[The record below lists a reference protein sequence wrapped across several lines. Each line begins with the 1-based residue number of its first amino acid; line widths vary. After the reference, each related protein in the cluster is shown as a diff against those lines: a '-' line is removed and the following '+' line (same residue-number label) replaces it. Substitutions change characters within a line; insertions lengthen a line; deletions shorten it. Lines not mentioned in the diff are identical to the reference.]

1 MAQRSK
7 RRDSHRSQCRSARY
21 RHTVSDAA
29 LDRARSLISDARH
42 VVALTGA
49 GISTASGIPDFRG
62 PQGVWTKDP
71 HAEMLSTFTTWVTN
85 ESVRR
90 AAWRSRVERQVFDVE
105 PNEGHRALV
114 RLEQRGHLDLLVTQN
129 IDGLHQKAGT
139 SRDHIVEIHGSALE
153 VVCLECGA
161 RDPIDVALDRV
172 REGDDDPQCQRIVNS
187 VLCGGLLKSGT
198 ISFGQSLVAEDLA
211 RSENAARLC
220 DVFLAIGT
228 TLAVYPVAGLL
239 PTAKSHGAAII
250 IVNGNETA
258 MDDMAHVLV
267 RGDIPTVLPVLVD

>member
-7 RRDSHRSQCRSARY
+7 RRESHRSQCRSGHY
-21 RHTVSDAA
+21 RHIVSDVA
-29 LDRARSLISDARH
+29 LDRARALISDARH

-71 HAEMLSTFTTWVTN
+71 HAEMLSTFTTWVTD

-90 AAWRSRVERQVFDVE
+90 AAWRSRVERKIFDVE

-139 SRDHIVEIHGSALE
+139 ANDHIVEIHGSALD
-153 VVCLECGA
+153 VVCLTCHA
-161 RDPIDVALDRV
+161 RDPIDVALERV
-172 REGDDDPQCQRIVNS
+172 RMGDDDPHCRRLVNG

-211 RSENAARLC
+211 RCDAAARLC

-228 TLAVYPVAGLL
+228 TLAVYPVAGLV
-239 PTAKSHGAAII
+239 PTARSHGATII
-250 IVNGNETA
+250 IVNGEPTA

-267 RGDIPTVLPVLVD
+267 RGDIPTVLPELVG